1 MIKQKYTAD
10 DIKKIYEKSLPKVY
24 QAPYKEP
31 VGIYKP
37 APVEVEK
44 QNSLIGNVLQPFK
57 NIQANYVVGDL
68 GETERK
74 AWSAY
79 RAKQDAESLKA
90 AQKAT
95 AETEKYAMANR
106 NVGQGNIVT
115 KDFAQYLPQ
124 MKNQIISGLG
134 GAGERAVLGAGAG
147 AGMALLAG
155 QAGPQV
161 LTPEEIV
168 TVPAGAVAGGVMGG
182 KAGYMEGVARYS
194 YNQMAGAAYKNLL
207 DLGVPNDIAIKVSGD
222 EALISSLIESAG
234 AGVDI
239 ATVGIGKL
247 FSKAPKDAV
256 VKTAKNRLV
265 SALKAYGINIL
276 SEAMEEGSQEIV
288 SIQSEK
294 RALKKAGMPERDV
307 TPEEDIARILEA
319 ARGGAAVATVSGG
332 LNVAGNI
339 ATNAIYNNQIR
350 HSLPTQEQQ
359 TKGKVKIED
368 IIKQNKEV
376 TQEQT
381 DGRVLPTVNTNK
393 QVDQSIEQVSNVAQ
407 KANRGV
413 TDNIQQ
419 RQGQIVENVADTD
432 IKISPKYRNKFIRSV
447 SDALG
452 VSKYSNK
459 ANINSLSDMLV
470 EEIARGNNI
479 DAQSAEIL
487 FNTLMDEG
495 VSVDSE
501 FYNLYK
507 DLKNEI
513 KNTRLYVGDDVRAE
527 YGRGEYNNF
536 KKAHFG
542 KLNLTSDRSNMSVDQ
557 YYQELSGRYPELFPE
572 SIIVQQDQL
581 GRIADVVNSIVK
593 NEDKLSS
600 LAQNDKEYRQFA
612 RAEFD
617 KAINNLKEEVK
628 KETVRKLPTKQEQIV
643 AESQRTLP
651 VKEKKTGIQIDDS
664 SENVRKK
671 NPHVYKYIDK
681 LGESVGVKVKF
692 VPEYSF
698 DVKLDDGTVQRNE
711 ANGYYNAKENTIVI
725 SEGASNP
732 AMVVAKHELTHLM
745 ENRSP
750 ELYKEYKDYVIDSM
764 KKKGTYQA
772 EVDKLSEAYKGVL
785 SSKDLKA
792 IEDEIVSNASE
803 LYLEGDRQS
812 IQDIIDYSPSIAQRV
827 HEFIK
832 NIIDKIK
839 TAMGKDTGAMN
850 ISQFRQA
857 EKLWAEMLDDTI
869 RGNAE
874 QSFYENND
882 VKYSLRE
889 EEAPKKTIT
898 AYKLF
903 RIDDKTGKLYPLF
916 VSANEEIP
924 QGVWLNA
931 DEGERA
937 ADTKSGAQKVK
948 SKLGALA
955 YRPGWHS
962 GDIPL
967 ATHIGVKGKSGNI
980 EFMNPN
986 HVWAEVEVSADKSY
1000 QGEANANG
1008 VNPKTR
1014 KINYVKADIKKIPVD
1029 GYYRYKTNPNM
1040 TGEWIISGAMKVNR
1054 ILSDSEAAEIVRK
1067 AGYEPLPRMANEVK
1081 VETKQDRSKENVAEY
1096 STEGY
1101 NNIKEALQK
1110 NHKEYKNNKEVLS
1123 LAAKAIE
1130 DLQKIKYQIPSAGR
1144 EMDRNTSGIRKIAD
1158 GISRE
1163 FINKGYVELKGRK
1176 INSLEE
1182 LAVLCQVFRDPRF
1195 ETFRTIYMKNNKI
1208 VAHEAISS
1216 RMPGMSSA
1224 FLNMPKRSNYMY
1236 EYEYRFAMND
1246 WYYNTRFDDMKDRMK
1261 RLKADGYYLLHNHP
1275 SGVPDAS
1282 SADIKLTQQFKDNV
1296 DGFKGHVIINS
1307 NQYGWLEMGD
1317 NNSCAKHVEDMEQP
1331 QIELFLKPTVEHP
1344 LLNESVTS
1352 PEEVAAIAKSL
1363 ETAKEKSAL
1372 IYVDSK
1378 GHVRGI
1384 EEIPNGMTNDSQNI
1398 KGFVRNRSREFGS
1411 GMTFLSTSSKEVFDM
1426 SANLIEEKY
1435 LRDSLLLVDDTFY
1448 SHSNDIGTRQDPN
1461 YAWAGIKENEID
1473 TKTSRV
1479 NEDTKVSLKEQP
1491 DDIKASMK
1499 KANKK
1504 LPTKSQQSILNDAAM
1519 RIQEAKKVIEFDDDI
1534 AEVLTSSKQKQ
1545 LPRKS
1550 AAINTVDA
1558 FKRKFVDS
1566 GNTIAKVAKITNDST
1581 LYTMFNNAKQ
1591 SRQAAE
1597 YMIGEAQTDVM
1608 GNKVGDSL
1616 KNIFDPIRKKGNDYY
1631 KKFSE
1636 YMFHLHNI
1644 DRMAQGKPVFGE
1656 SVTAEMSQ
1664 VKVNEFE
1671 YSNPEFIKYAAK
1683 VHEYNQNLMQYRI
1696 DTGLVSVEQA
1706 NIMNEMYPNYV
1717 PTYRKNAV
1725 STGARGGSGRVEIT
1739 QGIKKATGS
1748 SKDLLPLH
1756 EQMARQTMQVVQAG
1770 KRNLFGNRLLS
1781 DTLLNRDSL
1790 SEYIQAVTTEKADID
1805 IDEMTAQDLRNSFTI
1820 YNNGEKTTM
1829 KLNTGLYEGVKSMAS
1844 EGREIT
1850 AIEKAAK
1857 AYNNTFKKLVTGYN
1871 PMFTIRNIARDL
1883 QDAGIYSKDLTLF
1896 AKNFPIAYKEI
1907 ITNGKKWQQYQAL
1920 GGFGS
1925 SIFDYERGYKQ
1936 EIRDTGAKKV
1946 TGFVKDN
1953 TFKRIEDLN
1962 FVTEQAPRFAEF
1974 LATLEKGNGSYENL
1988 MEAMYNSADVTVNF
2002 GKWGTWG
2009 KVLNSTFVPFFNPAV
2024 QGTSKFVRMF
2034 QETKGVKQW
2043 TKLVIKA
2050 AALGIAP
2057 SIINSML
2064 YDDDDEFDK
2073 IHNRDKDINFLL
2085 KIGDDQWVKIP
2096 KGRVLSLF
2104 GNAAQRTL
2112 RTIKDEEDA
2121 WAGFISTSADSILP
2135 MNPFTNNIVSPLL
2148 GAKFNT
2154 TWYGTPIEGQ
2164 GLQAFKPGERFDTR
2178 TDSFS
2183 IWLGKRLNYS
2193 PKKINYLLDAYT
2205 GVIGDFALPLMSKKA
2220 ETNAFKK
2227 QFVLDSTLSN
2237 KVSTTFYSK
2246 IDDLTYE
2253 KNSIEEDNVYDVVYR
2268 FMNKQRTAVSD
2279 LNREIKAI
2287 ENSDLS
2293 NNEQKT
2299 KVKEITA
2306 IKNGIQLNALDAL
2319 EEYQKAAEKNFK
2331 KFDNDVDNAYLYT
2344 NKDMFGAEYALK
2356 TYNKNIYQKYLDS
2369 GQSAEKYF
2377 EEYFTELFAKREA
2390 KAAKE
2395 ASAEVKI
2402 KLPTI
2407 KTIGSNTK
2415 LPTIKNK

>member
-1 MIKQKYTAD
+1 MAKQKYTAE

-115 KDFAQYLPQ
+115 RDFAQYLPQ

-147 AGMALLAG
+147 AGAALIAG

-161 LTPEEIV
+161 LAPEEMI
-168 TVPAGAVAGGVMGG
+168 TVPVGAVAGGVMGG

-339 ATNAIYNNQIR
+339 ATNAIYNNQIKN
-350 HSLPTQEQQ
+350 SLPTQEQQ

-376 TQEQT
+376 AQEQH

-393 QVDQSIEQVSNVAQ
+393 SADQSIEQVSNVAQ
-407 KANRGV
+407 KVNRSVVEGV

-432 IKISPKYRNKFIRSV
+432 IKISPKYRNKFIRSI

-495 VSVDSE
+495 VTVDSE

-513 KNTRLYVGDDVRAE
+513 KNTRLYVGDDIRAE

-557 YYQELSGRYPELFPE
+557 YYQELSGRHPELFPDN
-572 SIIVQQDQL
+572 IIVQQDQL

-593 NEDKLSS
+593 NEDKLTS

-617 KAINNLKEEVK
+617 KAINNLKEEVR
-628 KETVRKLPTKQEQIV
+628 KETARKLPAKQEQIV

-692 VPEYSF
+692 VPEYTF

-732 AMVVAKHELTHLM
+732 AIVVAKHELTHLM
-745 ENRSP
+745 ENKSP

-764 KKKGTYQA
+764 KKKGTYQT

-785 SSKDLKA
+785 SNKDLKT
-792 IEDEIVSNASE
+792 IEDEIISNASE

-812 IQDIIDYSPSIAQRV
+812 IQDIIDYNPSLAQRV
-827 HEFIK
+827 HEFIQ

-839 TAMGKDTGAMN
+839 TAMGKDTGTMN

-857 EKLWAEMLDDTI
+857 ERLWAEMLD
-869 RGNAE
+869 
-874 QSFYENND
+874 
-882 VKYSLRE
+882 
-889 EEAPKKTIT
+889 KTIKDNELSE
-898 AYKLF
+898 A
-903 RIDDKTGKLYPLF
+903 R
-916 VSANEEIP
+916 VANKE
-924 QGVWLNA
+924 A
-931 DEGERA
+931 EG
-937 ADTKSGAQKVK
+937 
-948 SKLGALA
+948 
-955 YRPGWHS
+955 
-962 GDIPL
+962 
-967 ATHIGVKGKSGNI
+967 
-980 EFMNPN
+980 
-986 HVWAEVEVSADKSY
+986 
-1000 QGEANANG
+1000 
-1008 VNPKTR
+1008 
-1014 KINYVKADIKKIPVD
+1014 
-1029 GYYRYKTNPNM
+1029 RYKM
-1040 TGEWIISGAMKVNR
+1040 
-1054 ILSDSEAAEIVRK
+1054 
-1067 AGYEPLPRMANEVK
+1067 
-1081 VETKQDRSKENVAEY
+1081 
-1096 STEGY
+1096 
-1101 NNIKEALQK
+1101 
-1110 NHKEYKNNKEVLS
+1110 
-1123 LAAKAIE
+1123 
-1130 DLQKIKYQIPSAGR
+1130 
-1144 EMDRNTSGIRKIAD
+1144 
-1158 GISRE
+1158 
-1163 FINKGYVELKGRK
+1163 
-1176 INSLEE
+1176 
-1182 LAVLCQVFRDPRF
+1182 
-1195 ETFRTIYMKNNKI
+1195 
-1208 VAHEAISS
+1208 
-1216 RMPGMSSA
+1216 
-1224 FLNMPKRSNYMY
+1224 
-1236 EYEYRFAMND
+1236 
-1246 WYYNTRFDDMKDRMK
+1246 
-1261 RLKADGYYLLHNHP
+1261 
-1275 SGVPDAS
+1275 
-1282 SADIKLTQQFKDNV
+1282 
-1296 DGFKGHVIINS
+1296 
-1307 NQYGWLEMGD
+1307 
-1317 NNSCAKHVEDMEQP
+1317 
-1331 QIELFLKPTVEHP
+1331 
-1344 LLNESVTS
+1344 
-1352 PEEVAAIAKSL
+1352 
-1363 ETAKEKSAL
+1363 
-1372 IYVDSK
+1372 
-1378 GHVRGI
+1378 
-1384 EEIPNGMTNDSQNI
+1384 
-1398 KGFVRNRSREFGS
+1398 
-1411 GMTFLSTSSKEVFDM
+1411 
-1426 SANLIEEKY
+1426 
-1435 LRDSLLLVDDTFY
+1435 
-1448 SHSNDIGTRQDPN
+1448 
-1461 YAWAGIKENEID
+1461 
-1473 TKTSRV
+1473 
-1479 NEDTKVSLKEQP
+1479 KEQP

-1519 RIQEAKKVIEFDDDI
+1519 RIQEAKKVIEVDNDI

-1550 AAINTVDA
+1550 AAINTADA

-1597 YMIGEAQTDVM
+1597 YMIGEAQTDVL

-1696 DTGLVSVEQA
+1696 DSGLVSVEQA
-1706 NIMNEMYPNYV
+1706 NVMNEMYPNYV

-1790 SEYIQAVTTEKADID
+1790 SEYIQAVDIEKADID
-1805 IDEMTAQDLRNSFTI
+1805 IDEMTAPDLRNSFTI
-1820 YNNGEKTTM
+1820 YNDGEKTTM

-1844 EGREIT
+1844 EGREYT
-1850 AIEKAAK
+1850 SIERGAK
-1857 AYNNTFKKLVTGYN
+1857 AVNSMFKKLVTAYN
-1871 PMFTIRNIARDL
+1871 PMFTIKNVIRDL
-1883 QDAGIYSKDLTLF
+1883 QDAGIYTKDLKLF
-1896 AKNFPIAYKEI
+1896 TKNFPIAYKEI
-1907 ITNGKKWQQYQAL
+1907 ITNGNKWQQYQAL

-1925 SIFDYERGYKQ
+1925 SIFDYEIGYKQ
-1936 EIRDTGAKKV
+1936 EIRDTSAKKFA
-1946 TGFVKDN
+1946 GFIKDN
-1953 TFKRIEDLN
+1953 TYERIEALN
-1962 FVTEQAPRFAEF
+1962 FWTEQAPRFTEF
-1974 LATLEKGNGSYENL
+1974 LSTLEKGDGSYENL

-2002 GKWGTWG
+2002 GRSGTWG
-2009 KVLNSTFVPFFNPAV
+2009 KVLNSTFVPFFNPSM
-2024 QGTSKFVRMF
+2024 QGFSKLIRHFTGTR
-2034 QETKGVKQW
+2034 GVKNW
-2043 TKLVIKA
+2043 TKLVIRV

-2057 SIINSML
+2057 SLVNSL
-2064 YDDDDEFDK
+2064 IYDDDDDFDK

-2121 WAGFISTSADSILP
+2121 WAGFISTSADNVLP
-2135 MNPFTNNIVSPLL
+2135 MNPLKNHILSPFLAI
-2148 GAKFNT
+2148 GSNT

-2164 GLQAFKPGERFDTR
+2164 GLQAFKPGERYDTR

-2237 KVSTTFYSK
+2237 KVSTTFYRK

-2369 GQSAEKYF
+2369 GQSAEEYF

-2395 ASAEVKI
+2395 ASTEVKI

-2407 KTIGSNTK
+2407 KTKGNIK
-2415 LPTIKNK
+2415 LPTIKTTNIKLPTIKDK